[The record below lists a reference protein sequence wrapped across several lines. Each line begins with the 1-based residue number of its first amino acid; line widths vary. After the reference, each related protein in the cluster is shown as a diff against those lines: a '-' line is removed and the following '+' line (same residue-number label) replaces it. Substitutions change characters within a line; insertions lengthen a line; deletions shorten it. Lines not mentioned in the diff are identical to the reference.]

1 MLILY
6 IVLHLSINFNIYI
19 YKSLRLRWTFIT
31 FMVSVMFMVVI
42 KFMGDTMGRVDIE
55 NCAVIAGL
63 RSSSNARIIAEQL
76 VHCTF

>member
-6 IVLHLSINFNIYI
+6 VVLYLSISFNIKK
-19 YKSLRLRWTFIT
+19 KSIRLRWTFIT

-55 NCAVIAGL
+55 NCVFNSAVL
-63 RSSSNARIIAEQL
+63 
-76 VHCTF
+76 